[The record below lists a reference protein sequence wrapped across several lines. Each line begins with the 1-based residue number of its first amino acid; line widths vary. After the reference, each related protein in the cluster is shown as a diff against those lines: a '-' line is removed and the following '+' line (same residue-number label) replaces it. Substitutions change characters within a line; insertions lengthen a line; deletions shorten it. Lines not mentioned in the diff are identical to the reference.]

1 MEAGYNEFWAGK
13 TFYFPFSNGSL
24 NSLPGL
30 GVMFL
35 LYGMH
40 IQCDSFEDF
49 INNIFDCSIRFLLM
63 Y

>member
-1 MEAGYNEFWAGK
+1 M
-13 TFYFPFSNGSL
+13 YFPFSNGSL

-35 LYGMH
+35 LCGMH